1 MVRSVRARVVVLAG
15 TTLLVFATAATP
27 AGSSTRSPQ
36 PKPVTLQ
43 TWAWVYG
50 KQFRQLASDIA
61 SLESANPGRTAG
73 SVSARAVLDATGAR
87 FLRPP
92 SGDVTAWSALTSRM
106 ATVAKELPKT
116 KSRSAKSKVRQ
127 DRVALESS
135 LDLFVHP
142 FFAHGLTVGGFAS
155 TGDLTAF
162 VRAGPG
168 PAAVTTPSANA
179 SPTSTSTSTTVAA
192 PPTTVTTTAPPTTA
206 APAGCYPLTDF
217 ASCYRAGEFCPDSD
231 HQVTGRAGNG
241 EAIICED
248 DNGWRWE
255 PA

>member
-15 TTLLVFATAATP
+15 TTLLVLAATATA

-61 SLESANPGRTAG
+61 SLDTVSPGRTAG

-92 SGDVTAWSALTSRM
+92 SGDVTSWTALTSRM
-106 ATVAKELPKT
+106 ATVAKELPK
-116 KSRSAKSKVRQ
+116 AKSNSARNKVRR

-155 TGDLTAF
+155 TDALTAF

-168 PAAVTTPSANA
+168 PAAVTTPSADA
-179 SPTSTSTSTTVAA
+179 RPTSTTVAA
-192 PPTTVTTTAPPTTA
+192 PPTTSTIAAPPTTA
-206 APAGCYPLTDF
+206 APTGCYPLTED

-231 HQVTGRAGNG
+231 HETTGRAGNG
-241 EAIICED
+241 ATITCED